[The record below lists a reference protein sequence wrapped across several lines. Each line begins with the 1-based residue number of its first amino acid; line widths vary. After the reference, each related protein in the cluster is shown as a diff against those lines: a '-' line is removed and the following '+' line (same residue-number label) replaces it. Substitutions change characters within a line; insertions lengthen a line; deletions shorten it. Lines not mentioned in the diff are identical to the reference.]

1 MVVVVVGFLVCNEV
15 RPDGK
20 LFSFSGGER
29 GFLKMVVVMLVA
41 AVELEVVGGGFCSRG
56 TGYARG
62 RSRGGGDWGD
72 G

>member
-1 MVVVVVGFLVCNEV
+1 
-15 RPDGK
+15 
-20 LFSFSGGER
+20 
-29 GFLKMVVVMLVA
+29 MVVVMLVA